1 MYQNDLLYIGR
12 EKDKESINLN
22 FKIRIQVMILRIQE
36 IEAFYVKK
44 DK

>member
-12 EKDKESINLN
+12 ERDRESINLN